1 MDGRLKDPESSSDSL
16 EAWHLGVYESVCF
29 TSWQQWIGGR
39 FVLVVNLLCGV
50 IPWSP
55 VDDLKLVFS
64 LIDIIWLTK
73 ARRRLL
79 NSPNWRDFAIAWRR
93 CSDWARLLLAARIRI
108 QLILADLA
116 PTAVSIDPLEA
127 AKIRAKYTHF
137 RILVIGRANAG
148 KTTLLKRVCNT
159 KEDPVYS
166 EVRYMRFALYPT
178 PLSSFPHQ
186 QINPTSKV
194 PTQWSFCISLIWS
207 LTLMP

>member
-1 MDGRLKDPESSSDSL
+1 MAFGCLWVGMFYGLATVNWRSIC
-16 EAWHLGVYESVCF
+16 ACC
-29 TSWQQWIGGR
+29 Q
-39 FVLVVNLLCGV
+39 LVVWSYTVKPCGRPQTCLL
-50 IPWSP
+50 PHRY
-55 VDDLKLVFS
+55 
-64 LIDIIWLTK
+64 IIWLTK
-73 ARRRLL
+73 ARHRLL

-116 PTAVSIDPLEA
+116 PKAAVSIDPLEA

-159 KEDPVYS
+159 KKDPVYS
-166 EVRYMRFALYPT
+166 EVRYMHFALYPT